1 MGRPAA
7 RLSELAFVFVAG
19 GMLAF
24 YTVTLWPANQP
35 DLDVSPAWC
44 RPAYSPTTGDR
55 TGGLMPPSYGRT
67 R

>member
-1 MGRPAA
+1 MRRPSA

-19 GMLAF
+19 GMLSF
-24 YTVTLWPANQP
+24 YALTLWPEP
-35 DLDVSPAWC
+35 SLDVSPAWC